1 MGHYVCSREEEGCK
15 AIVRSNDARHNFEVD
30 AFRTSGLPTEDRE
43 ASQERFRM
51 QRRSS
56 FQHGD
61 EEVAEY
67 GHQCRPPFSE
77 WAELQA
83 DGIGIEIEEAQK
95 EEVAGQEEKEG
106 VEEEVVEEEGLEEEE
121 DLEKEGLEEE
131 EGIEEEGVEEEIKE
145 VIGMIGR
152 FQDDY
157 TRISVMSADLIL

>member
-95 EEVAGQEEKEG
+95 EEVAGQEE
-106 VEEEVVEEEGLEEEE
+106 EEGGEE
-121 DLEKEGLEEE
+121 
-131 EGIEEEGVEEEIKE
+131 EEEGVEEEIKE

-157 TRISVMSADLIL
+157 TRISVMSADL